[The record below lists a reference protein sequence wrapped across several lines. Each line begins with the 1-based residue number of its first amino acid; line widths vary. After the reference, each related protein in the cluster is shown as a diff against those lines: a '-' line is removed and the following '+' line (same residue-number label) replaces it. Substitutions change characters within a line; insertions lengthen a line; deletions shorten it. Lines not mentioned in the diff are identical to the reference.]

1 MDKFREDIFQVP
13 ALLIALFFF
22 VSILLLNYF
31 GYSLRKKIAK
41 KNPERELELGTGEGS
56 LLGLMGLL
64 LAFSFGMAATKY
76 EARRQTI
83 VDEANLISTAILR
96 SELFPDSI
104 RQQLHSE
111 LRNYLEYRISY
122 FQAGD
127 KPEKIQASLKNAH
140 HQFRNL
146 YSYSVFLTDNNEYRP
161 RAEQMIS
168 ALISMR
174 TIMVNR
180 EAGRVAAVPGLIII
194 VLLLLVFLASFL
206 TGIGIKPGKRSPF
219 LVLAFA
225 FMTTVVLYL
234 VMELSRPR
242 EGIVNL
248 QQAEKNLEDLRTL
261 FTS

>member
-1 MDKFREDIFQVP
+1 
-13 ALLIALFFF
+13 
-22 VSILLLNYF
+22 
-31 GYSLRKKIAK
+31 
-41 KNPERELELGTGEGS
+41 
-56 LLGLMGLL
+56 
-64 LAFSFGMAATKY
+64 
-76 EARRQTI
+76 
-83 VDEANLISTAILR
+83 
-96 SELFPDSI
+96 
-104 RQQLHSE
+104 
-111 LRNYLEYRISY
+111 
-122 FQAGD
+122 
-127 KPEKIQASLKNAH
+127 
-140 HQFRNL
+140 
-146 YSYSVFLTDNNEYRP
+146 
-161 RAEQMIS
+161 MIS